1 MAFFIDPCDWHSL
14 AVKLR
19 VCAPSETTVACSQPL
34 LKPMTSSCCL
44 LSVLVFISSD
54 ARGKLSLDCAKIV
67 LFSETTKLF
76 ATFLHF
82 CPTFIHHG
90 PVTAAARDLAGC

>member
-54 ARGKLSLDCAKIV
+54 ARGKLSLDGAKIV
-67 LFSETTKLF
+67 LFSETSKLF
-76 ATFLHF
+76 ITFLHI
-82 CPTFIHHG
+82 CPTFIH
-90 PVTAAARDLAGC
+90 PTPATAAGGDPARC